1 MGTTALYVELII
13 IGLET
18 MLWVASFSICLTDI
32 KYISIIEKIVGT
44 LPASV
49 FLLGI
54 MYILGLIFDRVSDL
68 IFQKTENQIRDNS
81 GLKAKSSILI
91 WTESNQEEYFKFTR
105 SKIRVLRS
113 SSINIPLFV
122 ISITMN
128 IVKYYRAGYLFLP
141 FVVVTGCILS
151 YFSWAGYKQ
160 TITNYYNKARIL
172 EIALNESDRKE

>member
-1 MGTTALYVELII
+1 MGTTSLYVELII

-18 MLWVASFSICLTDI
+18 MMWIVSFSIRLTDI
-32 KYISIIEKIVGT
+32 KYISIIVKIVET
-44 LPASV
+44 LPSSI

-68 IFQKTENQIRDNS
+68 IFKKTENQIRDNS

-91 WTESNQEEYFKFTR
+91 WAESNQEEYFKFTR
-105 SKIRVLRS
+105 AKIRILRA

-128 IVKYYRAGYLFLP
+128 IVKYYRAGYLFLF
-141 FVVVTGCILS
+141 FVAVTGCILS

-160 TITNYYNKARIL
+160 TITNYYDKARIL
-172 EIALNESDRKE
+172 EMELNERDRKE